1 MSDDGDLVVSSG
13 GDLALAS
20 IDQTTRQ
27 DIILNTYTILGDF
40 EAFPSIGSRLYT
52 FIGEPNTRQNASLVR
67 AEILRALTQ
76 NGYFSK
82 EDIDLRV
89 IPIAIDTIVAYLTLQ
104 NDVGIEATQ
113 MVFDFN
119 YTKGL
124 QVEES

>member
-40 EAFPSIGSRLYT
+40 EAFPSLGSRLYT
-52 FIGEPNTRQNASLVR
+52 FIGEPNTRQNAGLFK
-67 AEILRALTQ
+67 AETLRALTQ
-76 NGYFSK
+76 NGYFNR
-82 EDIDLRV
+82 EDINLRV
-89 IPIAIDTIVAYLTLQ
+89 VPIAIDAIAAYLTLR
-104 NDVGIEATQ
+104 NEAGLEDTQ